1 VAVATALLLVLA
13 SPGSAAANWRSSLN
27 SSLNNVAEWL
37 GLKQAKPG
45 SLEGAIIALK
55 SLTVPVNGAE
65 LVAAGS
71 QEGHWTFVNKRG
83 EKFTA
88 ASADELNRVV
98 ATLTPE
104 IAAAS
109 GAEARLTLLLTE
121 ASVFEHRARLKDLPK
136 GADLRLVVDG
146 SVLPLRVRGDLSRTD
161 QAAALYAEIRPN
173 LLVAV
178 VNRVQFDEAV
188 WQLNR
193 PLKHAHVRVLALEP
207 GGPPTITSAPKL
219 DAATRR
225 PLVDRLDPLRAA
237 DGIKA
242 LRGQTAIIVGRVEGK
257 LLFVRGS
264 SGPEQSVIVSDLVQ
278 AAVAADV
285 NLLLLQSGSARQ
297 PGARNWFWQAA
308 EVAGLDSALARA
320 QLSDLLAVLGTG
332 ERPLTITP
340 TVPEAIGGD
349 QVPGGPAA
357 ALGRVTLA
365 AIPDFAPGLLDS
377 VLPGRATEV
386 IGGAVTGAIDE
397 MMSGLTGRVVITAA
411 KLHLLSRDRATEL
424 QGRLLPSVPTGW
436 IEGYVG
442 ALLLGLLSWRRTSR
456 WWQRLWPQER
466 RGDYAGGFGFQSAR
480 AARGLVMLTLFTP
493 LAGLAAL
500 PALLLSWLKPARTAK
515 PAPAHSGADR

>member
-109 GAEARLTLLLTE
+109 GAVARLTLLLTE

-193 PLKHAHVRVLALEP
+193 PLKHP
-207 GGPPTITSAPKL
+207 GAGAGARRPADDHQCAEARCR
-219 DAATRR
+219 DAAAAGR
-225 PLVDRLDPLRAA
+225 PA
-237 DGIKA
+237 
-242 LRGQTAIIVGRVEGK
+242 
-257 LLFVRGS
+257 
-264 SGPEQSVIVSDLVQ
+264 
-278 AAVAADV
+278 
-285 NLLLLQSGSARQ
+285 
-297 PGARNWFWQAA
+297 
-308 EVAGLDSALARA
+308 
-320 QLSDLLAVLGTG
+320 
-332 ERPLTITP
+332 
-340 TVPEAIGGD
+340 
-349 QVPGGPAA
+349 GPAA
-357 ALGRVTLA
+357 
-365 AIPDFAPGLLDS
+365 
-377 VLPGRATEV
+377 
-386 IGGAVTGAIDE
+386 GG
-397 MMSGLTGRVVITAA
+397 
-411 KLHLLSRDRATEL
+411 
-424 QGRLLPSVPTGW
+424 GW
-436 IEGYVG
+436 
-442 ALLLGLLSWRRTSR
+442 
-456 WWQRLWPQER
+456 
-466 RGDYAGGFGFQSAR
+466 
-480 AARGLVMLTLFTP
+480 
-493 LAGLAAL
+493 
-500 PALLLSWLKPARTAK
+500 
-515 PAPAHSGADR
+515 H